1 MLKRFISKTNQN
13 QSARIKPSRKKQRIL
28 REYKPMWK
36 ASVQIYVVITENR
49 LSRAD
54 RFWRL
59 RSTFKKNN
67 LLVCLITWRCYCS
80 MFQHEQT
87 FVPKI
92 KTCLH
97 HPHVLIDINSPFCRT
112 YISSSACFQCLIV
125 DHSLMICWV
134 FYNHAVCGGILFGF
148 GQLLYLFTTLF
159 DSLNLQVFN
168 SGIALQR
175 QLSEVQFCLFG
186 QN

>member
-1 MLKRFISKTNQN
+1 
-13 QSARIKPSRKKQRIL
+13 
-28 REYKPMWK
+28 
-36 ASVQIYVVITENR
+36 
-49 LSRAD
+49 
-54 RFWRL
+54 
-59 RSTFKKNN
+59 
-67 LLVCLITWRCYCS
+67 

-175 QLSEVQFCLFG
+175 QLSEASFVCLAKTSIQPREHEQSRQLRRLG
-186 QN
+186 QNRNSSVMIGVFIEPFAFLID